1 MRQSAHTRLPRTVTS
16 GGSSCT
22 SLAEK
27 QSCIHRC
34 AHRTSGYDAGTLRMR
49 GQPMS
54 GNHSRVRSRAMGLGG
69 ESGPGCELES
79 LTVRELEVLSLLATG
94 VSNRLLARRLGI
106 AERTVKAH
114 LTNLMRKLGV
124 ESRVEAALVAQKF
137 ETTLVDLRDHA
148 QRSDGQ
154 PLPQLQ
160 Q

>member
-1 MRQSAHTRLPRTVTS
+1 
-16 GGSSCT
+16 
-22 SLAEK
+22 
-27 QSCIHRC
+27 
-34 AHRTSGYDAGTLRMR
+34 
-49 GQPMS
+49 
-54 GNHSRVRSRAMGLGG
+54 MGLGG